1 MNDEPV
7 EVAQKLNL
15 QRLVQATVD
24 SIHAAR
30 TPYAAALAVCRLYT
44 ILEPVRLLDDDFP
57 DAWQEILGGRLLA
70 YASSRRGCTRI
81 QWHHVWSAEACLLA
95 VMERHGMGYQAQLN
109 DQVEAD
115 YAHLLAELDAE
126 APRPKRQ
133 EVADA

>member
-1 MNDEPV
+1 VTAEAV

-44 ILEPVRLLDDDFP
+44 VLEPVRLLDDEFP
-57 DAWQEILGGRLLA
+57 EAWRDILGGRLVA

-81 QWHHVWSAEACLLA
+81 RWHHVWMAEACLLA
-95 VMERHGMGYQAQLN
+95 VMERHGMGYQAQVN
-109 DQVEAD
+109 DEVEAGF
-115 YAHLLAELDAE
+115 AHLVAELDAE
-126 APRPKRQ
+126 KPPMRQ